1 MKYKDIAD
9 QIIELKNKDL
19 ELRDKLIENGQLS
32 DGYNKEM
39 AALHNHNAEK
49 LDEII
54 NRIGYPTIDKVGEAG
69 NEAAWLI
76 IQHSIGD
83 PQFMRKCVNLLED
96 AVRKEKAKAIQ
107 LAYLTDRIAVFEDR
121 PQSYGTQYDWDKN
134 GELNPQKYDDK
145 NKVNKRRESL
155 GLNTLEE
162 QTQIMRAQVINENQ
176 TPPEDY
182 MQRKREI
189 DRWRKSVGWIK

>member
-1 MKYKDIAD
+1 
-9 QIIELKNKDL
+9 
-19 ELRDKLIENGQLS
+19 
-32 DGYNKEM
+32 M

>member
-9 QIIELKNKDL
+9 QIIELKNNDL

-54 NRIGYPTIDKVGEAG
+54 NHIGYPTIDKVGEAG

-96 AVRKEKAKAIQ
+96 AVRKEKAQAIQ

-121 PQSYGTQYDWDKN
+121 PQSYGTQFDWDKN
-134 GELNPQKYDDK
+134 GELSPQKYDDK
-145 NKVNKRRESL
+145 NKVNIRRESL

>member
-145 NKVNKRRESL
+145 YKVNLRRESL